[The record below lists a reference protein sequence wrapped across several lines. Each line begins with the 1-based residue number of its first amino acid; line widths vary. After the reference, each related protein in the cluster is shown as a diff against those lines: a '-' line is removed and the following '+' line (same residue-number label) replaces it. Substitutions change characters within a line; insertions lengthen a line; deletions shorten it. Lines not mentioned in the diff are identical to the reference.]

1 MDLMEKLEI
10 LGDSAKYDVSCSSS
24 GSTGRKGAF
33 GSTAA
38 PGICHT
44 WAGDGRCISLLK
56 VLMTNRC
63 IYRCEYCAVN
73 ATKDIPR
80 ADLSPVELADI
91 TEAFY
96 RRNYIEGLFLSSAVQ
111 KSPDHTMERMIEA
124 VKLLRDRGFGGYIH
138 MKGLPGASRHL
149 IEAAG
154 RMVDRMSVN
163 IELPSEKSLTA
174 LAPDKNAQSILKPMG
189 LISGLIEAGQEEKK
203 QIIHAPGFAP
213 AGQSTQLI
221 VGASPE
227 SDLTILKLSEA
238 LYKKY
243 TLKRVYYSAY
253 MPINKS
259 PRLPEIGKPPLVRE
273 HRLYQAD
280 WLLRFYGFKAGE
292 ILEQKDPQLDLDLDP
307 KSAWALRH
315 PEFFPVDLATA
326 PMEHLLRVPGIGQ
339 VSALRLVQARRF
351 GGLTFE
357 DIKKSGVVMK
367 RACYFITCRGGFLPE
382 IRLSQPQLRMRLT
395 PLSRVPE
402 VTGGTQLSL
411 FDTGP
416 NDAYGALSAEPRK
429 SPAPLLLGGAS

>member
-1 MDLMEKLEI
+1 MDMMEKLTI
-10 LGDSAKYDVSCSSS
+10 LGDSAKYDVSCASS
-24 GSTGRKGAF
+24 GSTGRKGKF

-111 KSPDHTMERMIEA
+111 KTPDHTMERMIEA

-138 MKGLPGASRHL
+138 MKGLPGASRQL
-149 IEAAG
+149 IEEAG
-154 RMVDRMSVN
+154 RLVDRMSIN
-163 IELPSEKSLTA
+163 IELPSEKSLVT
-174 LAPDKNAQSILKPMG
+174 LAPDKNAQTILKPMG
-189 LISGLIEAGQEEKK
+189 LISGLIEASAEEKK
-203 QIIHAPGFAP
+203 QIIHAPSFVP

-243 TLKRVYYSAY
+243 TLRRVYYSAY
-253 MPINKS
+253 TPVNKS
-259 PRLPEIGKPPLVRE
+259 PKLPEIVKPPLLRE

-292 ILEQKDPQLDLDLDP
+292 ILEQKDPLLDLDLDP

-326 PMEHLLRVPGIGQ
+326 PMESLLRVPGIGQ

-382 IRLSQPQLRMRLT
+382 IRLSIPQLRMRLT

-402 VTGGTQLSL
+402 VIGGTQLSL
-411 FDTGP
+411 FDAGA
-416 NDAYGALSAEPRK
+416 NDAYGILSA
-429 SPAPLLLGGAS
+429 APGSASVPVPLGGVS